1 MTQTTMI
8 KPEDVKQLRDQT
20 GAGIM
25 DCKRALEESEGDVDK
40 AVAWLRAKG
49 LSTAAKKAGREARE
63 GVVTSYIHHGGRL
76 GVLLELNCETDFV
89 ARTDDFQ
96 QLARE
101 LAMQVAGLGPLFVSR
116 EDVPADALDEKRRAF
131 SDEAAAEGRPADR
144 IGDIVEGKLN
154 KWLESVVLLEQPYR
168 DTDKKV
174 ADLITESVAQAGR
187 EHPRRALRP
196 DGGWRDGR
204 RAGRRGGRLAWSGG
218 PRPTHGA
225 IAGCC

>member
-25 DCKRALEESEGDVDK
+25 DCKRALEESAGDVDK

-101 LAMQVAGLGPLFVSR
+101 LAMQVAGLGPLYVSR
-116 EDVPADALDEKRRAF
+116 DDVPADALDEKRRAF

-168 DTDKKV
+168 DTDRKV
-174 ADLITESVAQAGR
+174 ADLITESIAKLGENIRVARFARMAVGETTGEQ
-187 EHPRRALRP
+187 
-196 DGGWRDGR
+196 DGE
-204 RAGRRGGRLAWSGG
+204 AA
-218 PRPTHGA
+218 
-225 IAGCC
+225 